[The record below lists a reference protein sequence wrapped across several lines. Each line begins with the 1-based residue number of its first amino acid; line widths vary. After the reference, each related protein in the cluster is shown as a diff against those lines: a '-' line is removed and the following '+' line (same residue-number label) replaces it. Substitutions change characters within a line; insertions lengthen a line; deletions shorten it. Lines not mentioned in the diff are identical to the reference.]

1 MDRVISQAYNQQ
13 PVCRL
18 ESREPEEQAKE
29 GAGRQR
35 HNPWWYIVAAVLTL
49 FIPGGLAAS
58 IVLVVVAVIV
68 WRTSK

>member
-1 MDRVISQAYNQQ
+1 MPPRI
-13 PVCRL
+13 P
-18 ESREPEEQAKE
+18 REPEEQAKE
-29 GAGRQR
+29 GAKRQR
-35 HNPWWYIVAAVLTL
+35 HNAWWYIVGAVLAL